1 MCKLLYKYKKRKINE
16 DSKKAKRNKEAEKE
30 TKIKR

>member
-1 MCKLLYKYKKRKINE
+1 MCKLLYKYRKKKINE
-16 DSKKAKRNKEAEKE
+16 DSKKAKRNKEAERK